1 VRGQAFGFVMV
12 IVIVLLPGNVID
24 PCVVPHEGTLVGVSV
39 GVRLGVRVLVTVGDK
54 VAVGVR
60 EGDGVI
66 LGVLET
72 TGVGEA
78 VLVGV
83 LDGVFVGDAIG
94 DGVNVEVDGVYC
106 GGGAVTWIETLTRTV
121 RALWPLMALPLLAE
135 RSRKPTILGTI
146 GR

>member
-1 VRGQAFGFVMV
+1 MV

-60 EGDGVI
+60 VRVGVV
-66 LGVLET
+66 LGVFET
-72 TGVGEA
+72 TGVRDA

-94 DGVNVEVDGVYC
+94 DGVIVEVDGVYC

-121 RALWPLMALPLLAE
+121 RALCATMGLFVASE
-135 RSRKPTILGTI
+135 RRKKLTILGTI
-146 GR
+146 GL

>member
-1 VRGQAFGFVMV
+1 MRGQEFGFVMV

-60 EGDGVI
+60 VRVGVV
-66 LGVLET
+66 LGVFET
-72 TGVGEA
+72 TGVRDA

-106 GGGAVTWIETLTRTV
+106 GGGAVTWIDTLTRTV
-121 RALWPLMALPLLAE
+121 RALCATMGLFVASE
-135 RSRKPTILGTI
+135 RRRKPTILGTI
-146 GR
+146 GL